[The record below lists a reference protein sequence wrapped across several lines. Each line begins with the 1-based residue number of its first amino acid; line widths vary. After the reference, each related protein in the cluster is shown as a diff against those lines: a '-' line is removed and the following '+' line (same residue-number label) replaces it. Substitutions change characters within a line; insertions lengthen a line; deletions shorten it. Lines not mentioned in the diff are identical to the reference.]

1 MKLTTLC
8 FLLRGDE
15 ILLAMKKQGHGAGK
29 INGIGGKVEEK
40 ETIQEAAVREI
51 EEEVSVNS
59 EVQHLEDA
67 GSIKFLHRDCPEMD
81 QHMHI
86 FLIRNW
92 TKEPQESNEMKPQW
106 YKINEIPFN
115 EMWEDDAHWLP
126 SVLNGKKIEAEF
138 YFDNDNNMLEEF
150 NIKEI

>member
-1 MKLTTLC
+1 MLTTLC

-15 ILLAMKKQGHGAGK
+15 ILLAMKKQGHGIGK
-29 INGIGGKVEEK
+29 INGIGGKVKEK
-40 ETIQEAAVREI
+40 ETIQEAAIREM
-51 EEEVSVNS
+51 EEEISINS
-59 EVQHLEDA
+59 EVQHLEDV
-67 GSIKFLHRDCPEMD
+67 GNIKFYHKDCPERN

-92 TKEPQESNEMKPQW
+92 KKKPQESDEMKPQW
-106 YKINEIPFN
+106 YNINEIPFN
-115 EMWEDDAHWLP
+115 DMWEDDVHWLP
-126 SVLNGKKIEAEF
+126 SVLSGKKIEAEF